1 MSEKS
6 NPTIAEKTAKLN
18 ELAAWFDGD
27 EFELEQAVEKFKEA
41 EALAKEIE
49 RDLME
54 IKNTITVVKR
64 DFDEAWQ

>member
-1 MSEKS
+1 MSKE
-6 NPTIAEKTAKLN
+6 NNATIAEKTAQLN

-27 EFELEQAVEKFKEA
+27 DFALEKAVEKFKEA

-49 RDLME
+49 HDLME

-64 DFDEAWQ
+64 DFDEAR